1 MEPRTFQLGERAAT
15 ALAWRE
21 LLGHLS
27 ELCHTERGRAAAGEL
42 PFLQTDAEVE
52 AELALVSEARA
63 LHDQAEPMPF
73 GSVFDLRLPLRRLE
87 KEGILDGPTLV
98 QVADTLRAGAR
109 LRRFLQGRTAT
120 APQLARIAARLATL
134 DDVSGPI
141 ADAIDERGVLQDHAS
156 RDLGRLRKRRMEL
169 HERLSQRMRNLMDK
183 PSITKFL
190 QDRFYTQREDRYVLP
205 IRSDSGGMVEG
216 IVHGSSAS
224 GATLFV
230 EPKEVVGLNNE
241 LKVAEMEV
249 VREEA
254 RILAELSTL
263 VGEEWSAIWANL
275 DLLERLDVID
285 ARARLARAL
294 DAHPAR
300 VADGRLELLAM
311 RHPLMVLAGMQ
322 VVPNDL
328 AAEPG
333 RTLVISGPNA
343 GGKTVCLK
351 TLGLCALMQR
361 AGMHLPVGPDSQMP
375 LYGAVLTEMG
385 DDQSIEHSLSTF
397 TAHLGHLLRFLEAAE
412 PSTLVLL
419 DEIAVGTDPGEGA
432 ALAQSL
438 LEALAA
444 TGAHVVVTT
453 HYERLKALPVEDE
466 RFVNASVGFD
476 LEQMSPTYQ
485 LHIGLPGSSGALAVA
500 RRVGLPA
507 HLARRAESLLDR
519 GGEQLAKLLTS
530 LAGDRTRLAEQQQ
543 ELARA
548 TAEAGRL
555 ADRHRTELERLK
567 QREQQAFQ
575 LALSQAIDEL
585 KRARQDL
592 ERVRTLLRRPP
603 TKERLAQ
610 ADRQIS
616 QAAGRILPHEPRR
629 TLEGQPA
636 APELLA
642 PGTRVLVP
650 KLGGEGEVVEA
661 PSRGRVMVR
670 VGGLR
675 TGVAVEDV
683 LMPPDA
689 GPKPR
694 RSAAPAPVADTPRA
708 GAGHAPADARPL
720 RTPANTIDLR
730 GMRVDEALAEADRA
744 LDRALRAGEDV
755 LFLIHGHGTGA
766 LRSALRSDLPDH
778 ALVERLHPA
787 DAADGGDGVTV
798 VWLK

>member
-1 MEPRTFQLGERAAT
+1 
-15 ALAWRE
+15 
-21 LLGHLS
+21 
-27 ELCHTERGRAAAGEL
+27 
-42 PFLQTDAEVE
+42 
-52 AELALVSEARA
+52 
-63 LHDQAEPMPF
+63 
-73 GSVFDLRLPLRRLE
+73 
-87 KEGILDGPTLV
+87 
-98 QVADTLRAGAR
+98 
-109 LRRFLQGRTAT
+109 
-120 APQLARIAARLATL
+120 
-134 DDVSGPI
+134 
-141 ADAIDERGVLQDHAS
+141 
-156 RDLGRLRKRRMEL
+156 
-169 HERLSQRMRNLMDK
+169 
-183 PSITKFL
+183 
-190 QDRFYTQREDRYVLP
+190 
-205 IRSDSGGMVEG
+205 
-216 IVHGSSAS
+216 
-224 GATLFV
+224 
-230 EPKEVVGLNNE
+230 
-241 LKVAEMEV
+241 
-249 VREEA
+249 
-254 RILAELSTL
+254 
-263 VGEEWSAIWANL
+263 
-275 DLLERLDVID
+275 
-285 ARARLARAL
+285 
-294 DAHPAR
+294 
-300 VADGRLELLAM
+300 
-311 RHPLMVLAGMQ
+311 
-322 VVPNDL
+322 
-328 AAEPG
+328 
-333 RTLVISGPNA
+333 
-343 GGKTVCLK
+343 
-351 TLGLCALMQR
+351 
-361 AGMHLPVGPDSQMP
+361 MP

-444 TGAHVVVTT
+444 TGAHVMVTT
-453 HYERLKALPVEDE
+453 HYERLKGLPVEDE

-507 HLARRAESLLDR
+507 HLAQRAEAVLDR

-548 TAEAGRL
+548 TTEAERL

-592 ERVRTLLRRPP
+592 ERVRALLRRPP
-603 TKERLAQ
+603 SKERLAQ

-629 TLEGQPA
+629 TLEGRPA
-636 APELLA
+636 TPELLA

-650 KLGGEGEVVEA
+650 RLGGEGEVVEA

-683 LMPPDA
+683 LLPPDDA
-689 GPKPR
+689 PR
-694 RSAAPAPVADTPRA
+694 ARRAAAPGPVTETPRA
-708 GAGHAPADARPL
+708 PRAPSDARPL
-720 RTPANTIDLR
+720 RTPANTVDLR

-744 LDRALRAGEDV
+744 LDRALQAGEEV

-766 LRSALRSDLPDH
+766 LRSALRGELPGH
-778 ALVERLHPA
+778 PLVERIHPA
-787 DAADGGDGVTV
+787 DTADGGDGVTV